1 MIILFQQK
9 IMISLNL
16 QRLTSLL
23 AKIAIPFL
31 ILLISS
37 CSKNE
42 VINVEYKINEYH
54 DNGFYATFSVNNNS
68 NINLDSP
75 WSLHWNQQ
83 SSIIDESSIK
93 DNVKYEYVAGQSYNI
108 LSFGKDFNLKS
119 NESTSIDFN
128 QFGTVR
134 RISDLPVGGFIVSN
148 NEIIDVEFNYNWK
161 NAVGIEQLDAPSSK
175 DRYELYAPGNVID
188 KSELEIIIPTPSE
201 ITLLDGESSLKSE
214 YRFFVAE
221 SLNLDIDTVNS
232 LFSENFNIDLNNS
245 SNYDISVQYTDN
257 LLEES
262 YKLLIDENKIIIEA
276 SDKAGALYGLQ
287 SLKQLMLASSLEN
300 KKLKHISISDSPRF
314 SYRGMLLDI
323 SRNFYGPDKIKQ
335 ILDYLSFFK
344 INHLDFRLTDDEGW
358 RLEIPGLM
366 ELTDVGSKRAY
377 TEDEFESLIP
387 MYGSGA
393 NTNSTGSGYLS
404 KNDFI
409 DILQYADNRNIKI
422 IPQISYPSHMR
433 SAIISMDVRYQKYME
448 LDNKEEAEKYLL
460 SDPDDESEYNSAQAF
475 DDNIACIC
483 RESFFTFYEKVI
495 DEIHLM
501 YQEAGLEMDKFGVGA
516 DELPFG
522 AWQKSPICDKFME
535 ENSIA
540 GDYNALYEMM
550 QTRVYNKISSYN
562 ATMTGWD
569 DILLELTERNQSE
582 TQIKDFFKGDDIL
595 LFVWKN
601 DWGQGRQD
609 MIYKYANLGYKTVM
623 SNSSAFYFDMVDDK
637 DLDNVGLSWSGYADY
652 KDMWTVDVFDIF
664 NDSYGVKKNNIS
676 KEYIESSEKLK
687 STNRDNI
694 IGIQS
699 QIWSETIRNENI
711 LDYMFMPNIIVFS
724 QKAWSKDSKW
734 MSIQDQT
741 EREITLNYEWNK
753 FTNSIGQRVLPIVEN
768 IYGGLTYDL
777 PKPGGIIKNDSLYAN
792 TAFPGLNIKYTLDG
806 SLPNIE
812 SMNYNNPVEIDQDD
826 VIYLRLFD
834 NKGRGGYPI
843 QVDK

>member
-1 MIILFQQK
+1 MFYRFFLF
-9 IMISLNL
+9 IS
-16 QRLTSLL
+16 
-23 AKIAIPFL
+23 FL
-31 ILLISS
+31 FVLS
-37 CSKNE
+37 CSTQSKEIE
-42 VINVEYKINEYH
+42 VVYEIKKMNDSNFDVSLSILNSTNV
-54 DNGFYATFSVNNNS
+54 DFDSV
-68 NINLDSP
+68 

-83 SSIIDESSIK
+83 SSIVNNASIPE
-93 DNVKYEYVAGQSYNI
+93 NIKYEYVAGQYYNI
-108 LSFGKDFNLKS
+108 LSFGKDYNLKS
-119 NESTSIDFN
+119 NDSVSIDFN
-128 QFGTVR
+128 QSGVVS

-148 NEIIDVEFNYNWK
+148 NVIIDVKFTYNWK
-161 NAVGIEQLDAPSSK
+161 YADGIEKLDAPSSE
-175 DRYELYAPGNVID
+175 DRYNLYTPGNVLD

-201 ITLLDGESSLKSE
+201 IILLEGESSIKSE
-214 YRFFVAE
+214 YKVFLDE
-221 SLNLDIDTVNS
+221 SLDLDINTVKS
-232 LFSENFNIDLNNS
+232 LFTENFDIDINS
-245 SNYDISVQYTDN
+245 STKYDISVQYIDN

-262 YKLLIDENKIIIEA
+262 YKLSIDENKISIEA

-287 SLKQLMLASSLEN
+287 SLKQLFIASSLEN
-300 KKLKHISISDSPRF
+300 SMLKHMNISDSPRF

-358 RLEIPGLM
+358 RLEIPGLE
-366 ELTDVGSKRAY
+366 ELTEVGSKRAY
-377 TEDEFESLIP
+377 TKDEFENLIP
-387 MYGSGA
+387 MYGSGPDI
-393 NTNSTGSGYLS
+393 NSTGSGYLS
-404 KNDFI
+404 RVDFI
-409 DILQYADNRNIKI
+409 EILQYADHRNIKI

-448 LDNKEEAEKYLL
+448 LGNQQEAEKYLL
-460 SDPDDESEYNSAQAF
+460 SDPDDESEYYSAQGF

-483 RESFFTFYEKVI
+483 RESALTFYEKVI
-495 DEIHLM
+495 DEVYLM
-501 YQEAGLEMDKFGVGA
+501 YQEAGVKLNKFGVAA
-516 DELPFG
+516 DELPYG
-522 AWQKSPICDKFME
+522 AWQKSPICDQFME
-535 ENSIA
+535 ENSIV
-540 GDYNALYEMM
+540 GDYNALYEIM
-550 QTRVYNKISSYN
+550 QRRVYDKLSSYN

-569 DILLELTERNQSE
+569 DILLKLTEKNQSE

-664 NDSYGVKKNNIS
+664 NDSYGVEKNNIS
-676 KEYIESSEKLK
+676 KEYIESSEKLNP
-687 STNRDNI
+687 SNRDNI

-699 QIWSETIRNENI
+699 QIWSETIRNEDI

-724 QKAWSKDSKW
+724 QKAWSKDPKW
-734 MSIQDQT
+734 MKTLDKSK
-741 EREITLNYEWNK
+741 RELTLDYEWNK
-753 FTNSIGQRVLPIVEN
+753 FTNTIGQRVLPIIDN
-768 IYGGLTYDL
+768 IYGGLSYDL

-792 TAFPGLNIKYTLDG
+792 SAFPGLNIKYTLDG
-806 SLPNIE
+806 SLPANE
-812 SMNYNNPVEIDQDD
+812 SMNYNNPVKLNQDD
-826 VIYLRLFD
+826 IVNLRLFD